1 MVKNL
6 FFGREKEVGIVLIIS
21 IIVASNG
28 LLFSLQNALEVELRM
43 TTFERQRDLQL
54 QSTKEIAQH
63 IESDVTLVLSMLNG
77 LANSLYLQQ
86 GELGSERT
94 TGLLEETYAKS
105 NLTIDRLFVLN
116 NDDIMVASLASR
128 SSEFFLGEDFSFRNW
143 VKDTRSSLS
152 PVFSGYFERIGIY
165 REFITYP
172 IISRETGEYFGTIV
186 TSIPTIPFFSHYGNV
201 ERIDTQFL
209 VALDKKGTILA
220 ADTGNDL
227 VGKDYFGEDVQ
238 QFVNHNQILN
248 NLTRDLLSGKS
259 GYGVYDYGEG
269 ERLTTQYPVFI
280 NGSPE
285 FFIQIVTPTSE
296 IYAKIDEVL
305 SIQQVRILPL
315 VVIASTVAIAILVI
329 LLKKWNII
337 LAREVKRRTKE
348 LEDSYEEMKKY
359 IAQVQTELQKEKGK
373 KSHHSNA

>member
-6 FFGREKEVGIVLIIS
+6 FFGREKEIGIVLIIS
-21 IIVASNG
+21 IIVSSNIF
-28 LLFSLQNALEVELRM
+28 LFLIQNAIEDELRM

-94 TGLLEETYAKS
+94 TRLLEETYANS
-105 NLTIDRLFVLN
+105 NLTIDRLFILDS
-116 NDDIMVASLASR
+116 NDMMVASLVSKP
-128 SSEFFLGEDFSFRNW
+128 SEFFLGEDFSFRSW
-143 VKDTRSSLS
+143 VKETRSSLS

-172 IISRETGEYFGTIV
+172 IISRESGEYFGMIV

-209 VALDKKGTILA
+209 IAFDKKGAILTA
-220 ADTGNDL
+220 GPSNEL
-227 VGKDYFGEDVQ
+227 VGKDFFGKEVQ
-238 QFVNHNQILN
+238 QFVNHNEILN

-259 GYGVYDYGEG
+259 GYGVYDYGQG

-280 NGSPE
+280 NGNPE

-305 SIQQVRILPL
+305 SIQQIRIVPL
-315 VVIASTVAIAILVI
+315 IVTASTVAIAVLVI

-348 LEDSYEEMKKY
+348 LEESYEEMKRY
-359 IAQVQTELQKEKGK
+359 ISQVQTELQKEKGK
-373 KSHHSNA
+373 RSSGTI

>member
-1 MVKNL
+1 VVKNL

-43 TTFERQRDLQL
+43 TTFEQQRDLQL

-220 ADTGNDL
+220 ADTSNDL

-348 LEDSYEEMKKY
+348 LEDSYEEMKRY
-359 IAQVQTELQKEKGK
+359 IAQVQTELQKDRGK
-373 KSHHSNA
+373 KSSSTT

>member
-1 MVKNL
+1 MVRNI
-6 FFGREKEVGIVLIIS
+6 FFGREKEIGIVLIIS
-21 IIVASNG
+21 IIVSSNG
-28 LLFSLQNALEVELRM
+28 LLFFLQNAIEVDLRR
-43 TTFERQRDLQL
+43 TTFEQQRDLQL

-63 IESDVTLVLSMLNG
+63 IESDVTLVLSMLDG

-94 TGLLEETYAKS
+94 TKLLEETYANS
-105 NLTIDRLFVLN
+105 DLTVDRLFVLD
-116 NDDIMVASLASR
+116 NDDIMVASLASKP
-128 SSEFFLGEDFSFRNW
+128 SEFFLGEDFSFRSW
-143 VKDTRSSLS
+143 VKETRSSLS

-165 REFITYP
+165 REFITHP
-172 IISRETGEYFGTIV
+172 IISRETGEYFGMVV

-209 VALDKKGTILA
+209 VAFDKKATIVA
-220 ADTGNDL
+220 SGASSDL
-227 VGKDYFGEDVQ
+227 VGKDFFEEDVQ
-238 QFVNHNQILN
+238 QFVNHNEILN

-259 GYGVYDYGEG
+259 GYGVYDYGKG
-269 ERLTTQYPVFI
+269 ETLTTQYPVFI
-280 NGSPE
+280 NGIPE

-305 SIQQVRILPL
+305 SIQQIRILPL
-315 VVIASTVAIAILVI
+315 IIVASTIAIAVLVI

-348 LEDSYEEMKKY
+348 LEESYDEMKKY
-359 IAQVQTELQKEKGK
+359 IEQVQAELRKGSPK
-373 KSHHSNA
+373 KGRSTI

>member
-1 MVKNL
+1 MVRNI
-6 FFGREKEVGIVLIIS
+6 FFGREKEIGIVLIIS
-21 IIVASNG
+21 IIVSSNG
-28 LLFSLQNALEVELRM
+28 LLFFLQNAIEVDLRR
-43 TTFERQRDLQL
+43 TTFEQQRDLQL

-63 IESDVTLVLSMLNG
+63 IESDVTLVLSMLDG

-94 TGLLEETYAKS
+94 TKLLEETYANS
-105 NLTIDRLFVLN
+105 DLTVDRLFVLD
-116 NDDIMVASLASR
+116 NDDIMVASLASKP
-128 SSEFFLGEDFSFRNW
+128 SEFFLGEDFSFRSW
-143 VKDTRSSLS
+143 VKETRSSLS

-165 REFITYP
+165 REFITHP
-172 IISRETGEYFGTIV
+172 IISRETGEYFGMVV

-209 VALDKKGTILA
+209 VAFDKKATIVA
-220 ADTGNDL
+220 SGANSDL
-227 VGKDYFGEDVQ
+227 VGKDFFEEDVQ
-238 QFVNHNQILN
+238 QFVNHNEILN

-259 GYGVYDYGEG
+259 GYGVYDYGKG
-269 ERLTTQYPVFI
+269 ETLTTQYPVFI
-280 NGSPE
+280 NGIPE

-305 SIQQVRILPL
+305 SIQQIRILPL
-315 VVIASTVAIAILVI
+315 IIVASTIAIAVLVI

-359 IAQVQTELQKEKGK
+359 IEQVQAELRKGSPK
-373 KSHHSNA
+373 KGRSTI

>member
-6 FFGREKEVGIVLIIS
+6 FLGKEKEVGIVLIIS

-94 TGLLEETYAKS
+94 TRLLEETYAKS

-143 VKDTRSSLS
+143 VKETRSSLS

-172 IISRETGEYFGTIV
+172 IISRETGEYFGMIV

-201 ERIDTQFL
+201 ERINTQFL

-220 ADTGNDL
+220 ADTSNDL

-269 ERLTTQYPVFI
+269 ERLTTQYPVFV

>member
-220 ADTGNDL
+220 ADTSNDL

-348 LEDSYEEMKKY
+348 LEESYEEMKKY

>member
-6 FFGREKEVGIVLIIS
+6 FFGKEKEVGIVLIIS

-94 TGLLEETYAKS
+94 TRLLEETYAKS

-143 VKDTRSSLS
+143 VKETRSSLS

-172 IISRETGEYFGTIV
+172 IISRETGEYFGMIV

-220 ADTGNDL
+220 ADTSNDL

>member
-1 MVKNL
+1 MVKNP
-6 FFGREKEVGIVLIIS
+6 FFGREKEIGIVLIIS
-21 IIVASNG
+21 VIISSNI
-28 LLFSLQNALEVELRM
+28 LLFLMQNAIEAELRM
-43 TTFERQRDLQL
+43 TTFERQRELQL

-94 TGLLEETYAKS
+94 TRLLEETYTNS
-105 NLTIDRLFVLN
+105 NLTIDRLFILDS
-116 NDDIMVASLASR
+116 NDMLVASLASKP
-128 SSEFFLGEDFSFRNW
+128 SEFFLGEDFSFRSW
-143 VKDTRSSLS
+143 VRETRSSLS

-172 IISRETGEYFGTIV
+172 IISRETGQYFGMVV

-209 VALDKKGTILA
+209 IAFDKKGTILTA
-220 ADTGNDL
+220 GPSNGL
-227 VGKDYFGEDVQ
+227 VGKDFFGGDVQ
-238 QFVNHNQILN
+238 QFVNHNEILN
-248 NLTRDLLSGKS
+248 NLTHDLLSGKS
-259 GYGVYDYGEG
+259 GYGVYDYGQG

-280 NGSPE
+280 NGNPE

-305 SIQQVRILPL
+305 TIQQIRILPL
-315 VVIASTVAIAILVI
+315 IVVASTIAIAVLVI
-329 LLKKWNII
+329 LLKRWNII

-348 LEDSYEEMKKY
+348 LEESYEDMKKY
-359 IAQVQTELQKEKGK
+359 IAQVQTELQKERSK
-373 KSHHSNA
+373 KNRSTI

>member
-1 MVKNL
+1 MVRNI
-6 FFGREKEVGIVLIIS
+6 FFGREKEIGIVLIIS
-21 IIVASNG
+21 IIVSSNG
-28 LLFSLQNALEVELRM
+28 LLFFLQNGIEVDLRR
-43 TTFERQRDLQL
+43 TTFEQQRDLQL

-63 IESDVTLVLSMLNG
+63 IESDVTLVLSMLDG

-94 TGLLEETYAKS
+94 TKLLEETYANS
-105 NLTIDRLFVLN
+105 DLTVDRLFVLD
-116 NDDIMVASLASR
+116 NDDIMVASLASKP
-128 SSEFFLGEDFSFRNW
+128 SEFFLGEDFSFRSW
-143 VKDTRSSLS
+143 VKETRSSLS

-165 REFITYP
+165 REFITHP
-172 IISRETGEYFGTIV
+172 IISRETGEYFGMVV

-209 VALDKKGTILA
+209 VAFDKKATIVA
-220 ADTGNDL
+220 SGASSDL
-227 VGKDYFGEDVQ
+227 VGKDFFEEDVQ
-238 QFVNHNQILN
+238 QFVNHNEILN

-259 GYGVYDYGEG
+259 GYGVYDYGKG
-269 ERLTTQYPVFI
+269 ETLTTQYPVFI
-280 NGSPE
+280 NGIPE

-305 SIQQVRILPL
+305 SIQQIRILPL
-315 VVIASTVAIAILVI
+315 IIVASTIAIAVLVI

-348 LEDSYEEMKKY
+348 LEESYDEMKKY
-359 IAQVQTELQKEKGK
+359 IEQVQAELRKGSPK
-373 KSHHSNA
+373 KGRSTI

>member
-1 MVKNL
+1 
-6 FFGREKEVGIVLIIS
+6 
-21 IIVASNG
+21 
-28 LLFSLQNALEVELRM
+28 M

-77 LANSLYLQQ
+77 LVNSLYLQQ

-94 TGLLEETYAKS
+94 TRLLEETYARS

-128 SSEFFLGEDFSFRNW
+128 PSEFFLGEDFSFRSW
-143 VKDTRSSLS
+143 VKETRSSLS

-172 IISRETGEYFGTIV
+172 IISRETGEYFGMVV
-186 TSIPTIPFFSHYGNV
+186 TSIPTVPFFSHYGNV

-220 ADTGNDL
+220 AGASNDL

-269 ERLTTQYPVFI
+269 ERLSTQYPVFI

-296 IYAKIDEVL
+296 IYEKIDEVL

-359 IAQVQTELQKEKGK
+359 IAQVQTELQKEKSK
-373 KSHHSNA
+373 RSQHTTA

>member
-43 TTFERQRDLQL
+43 TTFEQQRDLQL

-94 TGLLEETYAKS
+94 TRLLEETYAKS

-220 ADTGNDL
+220 ADTSNDL

-348 LEDSYEEMKKY
+348 LEESYEEMKKY

>member
-6 FFGREKEVGIVLIIS
+6 FLGKEKEVGIVLIIS

-94 TGLLEETYAKS
+94 TRLLEETYAKS

-143 VKDTRSSLS
+143 VKETRSSLS

-201 ERIDTQFL
+201 ERINTQFL

-220 ADTGNDL
+220 ADTSNDL

>member
-1 MVKNL
+1 MVRNI
-6 FFGREKEVGIVLIIS
+6 FFGREKEIGIVLIIS
-21 IIVASNG
+21 IIVSSNG
-28 LLFSLQNALEVELRM
+28 LLFFLQNAIEVDLRR
-43 TTFERQRDLQL
+43 TTFEQQRDLQL

-63 IESDVTLVLSMLNG
+63 IESDVTLVLSMLDG

-94 TGLLEETYAKS
+94 TKLLEETYANS
-105 NLTIDRLFVLN
+105 DLTVDRLFVLD
-116 NDDIMVASLASR
+116 NDDIMVASLASKP
-128 SSEFFLGEDFSFRNW
+128 SEFFLGEDFSFRSW
-143 VKDTRSSLS
+143 VKETRSSLS

-165 REFITYP
+165 REFITHP
-172 IISRETGEYFGTIV
+172 IISRETGEYFGMVV

-209 VALDKKGTILA
+209 VAFDKKATIVA
-220 ADTGNDL
+220 SGASSDL
-227 VGKDYFGEDVQ
+227 VGKDFFEEDVQ
-238 QFVNHNQILN
+238 QFVNHNEILN

-259 GYGVYDYGEG
+259 GYGVYDYGKG
-269 ERLTTQYPVFI
+269 ETLTTQYPVFI
-280 NGSPE
+280 NGIPE

-305 SIQQVRILPL
+305 SIQQIRILPL
-315 VVIASTVAIAILVI
+315 IIVASTIAIVVLVI

-359 IAQVQTELQKEKGK
+359 IEQVQAELRKGSPK
-373 KSHHSNA
+373 KGRSTI

>member
-94 TGLLEETYAKS
+94 TRLLEETYARS

-128 SSEFFLGEDFSFRNW
+128 PSEFFLGEDFSFRSW
-143 VKDTRSSLS
+143 VKETRSSLS

-172 IISRETGEYFGTIV
+172 IISRETGEYFGMVV
-186 TSIPTIPFFSHYGNV
+186 TSIPTVPFFSHYGNV

-220 ADTGNDL
+220 AGASNDL

-269 ERLTTQYPVFI
+269 ERLSTQYPVFI

-296 IYAKIDEVL
+296 IYEKIDEVL

-359 IAQVQTELQKEKGK
+359 IAQVQTELQKEKSKRG
-373 KSHHSNA
+373 HHTTA

>member
-94 TGLLEETYAKS
+94 TRLLEETYAKS

-220 ADTGNDL
+220 ADTSNDL